1 MDKLIPRTITDIQSL
16 VSRLI
21 PMLSK
26 DFYMRKEIL
35 SFPPQA
41 IAWKFYFPKARV
53 WLPSQV
59 SNQYALDIVPYVD
72 AVIPRGYITVGTISY
87 AKVSVM
93 FQIFFKTFLPLPV
106 ISHELDCDITAPVMV
121 PEKIRQQK
129 TCMPDFISSLFMLTQ
144 GQELKDY
151 MYGPMQSRLFTLTE
165 TNEIKFEGLERK

>member
-35 SFPPQA
+35 S
-41 IAWKFYFPKARV
+41 Y
-53 WLPSQV
+53 
-59 SNQYALDIVPYVD
+59 QYALDIVPYVD